1 MAVLTSG
8 EFAMARAAVSAS
20 SSVAAP
26 ATVTVTSLE
35 APSPS
40 AAISLARCW
49 HTAFTAQASS
59 AASGVPGPMGAA
71 PAAAL
76 PVAIAMQV
84 SFVEVS
90 ESTVTLLNV
99 FLTTPSSTSCSAAA
113 LTGASVEMMAII
125 VAMLGMIMPEP
136 LHMPPTVTVLP
147 ASEPP
152 AS

>member
-1 MAVLTSG
+1 
-8 EFAMARAAVSAS
+8 
-20 SSVAAP
+20 
-26 ATVTVTSLE
+26 
-35 APSPS
+35 
-40 AAISLARCW
+40 
-49 HTAFTAQASS
+49 
-59 AASGVPGPMGAA
+59 MGAA

-113 LTGASVEMMAII
+113 LTGASVELMAII

-136 LHMPPTVTVLP
+136 LHMPPTVTVLL